1 MLLVKTV
8 EELKDVAFRIKS
20 TNRSIGLVPTMGALH
35 NGHLSLLKR
44 AKQENEV
51 VICSIFVNQVQFNNP
66 DDLAKYP
73 RDIEGDIKLIEPYV
87 DVVFAPTADEVF
99 PEPPKEHY
107 DFGMLERVMEGAFRP
122 GHFNGVGIIVKR
134 LLDWTNPDKAY
145 FGEKDFQ
152 QLVIIKSM
160 VKQFGLKTQIVPCP
174 IVREESGLALSSRNQ
189 RLSPEDRKKAANIHR
204 ILEESLKLKEEPISI
219 IKEFVVNEINKID
232 GFKLDY
238 YEIVDDQTL
247 QNVEFY
253 DLSEGIIGCI
263 AVYVGEV
270 RLIDNIRYK

>member
-1 MLLVKTV
+1 MLVINTI
-8 EELKDVAFRIKS
+8 EELKDVVFRIKS
-20 TNRSIGLVPTMGALH
+20 SGKSVGLVPTMGALH
-35 NGHLSLLKR
+35 DGHLSLLKK
-44 AKQENEV
+44 AKSENEAV
-51 VICSIFVNQVQFNNP
+51 VCSIFVNPVQFNNP
-66 DDLAKYP
+66 VDLEKYP
-73 RDIEGDIKLIEPYV
+73 RNVKADLELIEPYV
-87 DVVFAPTADEVF
+87 DVAFTPTPEEIF

-134 LLDWTNPDKAY
+134 LLDWTMPDKAY

-152 QLVIIKSM
+152 QLVIIKSL
-160 VKQFGLKTQIVPCP
+160 VKQYHIDTEIVPCP
-174 IVREESGLALSSRNQ
+174 IVREESGLALSSRNE
-189 RLSPEDRKKAANIHR
+189 RLSPEERTKAAKIHE
-204 ILEESLKLKEEPISI
+204 ILNRSLSLKESPIQD
-219 IKEFVVNEINKID
+219 IKDFVCGEIDKID

-247 QNVEFY
+247 QPVITTE
-253 DLSEGIIGCI
+253 LSKGVIGCI

>member
-1 MLLVKTV
+1 MLVVNTI
-8 EELKDVAFRIKS
+8 EELKDVVFRIKS
-20 TNRSIGLVPTMGALH
+20 SGKSVGLVPTMGALH
-35 NGHLSLLKR
+35 NGHLSLLKK
-44 AKQENEV
+44 AKSENEAV
-51 VICSIFVNQVQFNNP
+51 VCSIFVNPVQFNNP
-66 DDLAKYP
+66 VDLEKYP
-73 RDIEGDIKLIEPYV
+73 RNVKADLELIEPYV
-87 DVVFAPTADEVF
+87 DVAFTPTPEEIF

-134 LLDWTNPDKAY
+134 LLDWTMPDKAY

-152 QLVIIKSM
+152 QLVIIKSL
-160 VKQFGLKTQIVPCP
+160 VKQYHIDTEIVPCP
-174 IVREESGLALSSRNQ
+174 IVREESGLALSSRNE
-189 RLSPEDRKKAANIHR
+189 RLSPEERIKAAKIHE
-204 ILEESLKLKEEPISI
+204 ILNKSLSLKESPIQD
-219 IKEFVVNEINKID
+219 IKDFVSSEINKID

-247 QNVEFY
+247 QPVVTTE
-253 DLSEGIIGCI
+253 LSNGVIGCI